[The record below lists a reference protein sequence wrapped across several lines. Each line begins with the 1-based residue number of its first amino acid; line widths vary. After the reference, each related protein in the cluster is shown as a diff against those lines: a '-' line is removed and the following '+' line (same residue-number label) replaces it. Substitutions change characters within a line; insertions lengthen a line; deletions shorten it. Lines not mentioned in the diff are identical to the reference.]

1 MGSPDRSKTIFL
13 ATEAQLTCP
22 ECLLWLWLTVGSL
35 THLSA
40 AELIER
46 IEELFRDAEYLGI
59 HFRYPSGVIYEIPF
73 IFELFPD
80 GCGRRWVSN
89 FRMGDATGTRP
100 RHYKSPSIPRLQ
112 AVELLVQCTVAK
124 YWRGTETPR
133 CSYLHVPL
141 GW

>member
-1 MGSPDRSKTIFL
+1 MGGGHRNETIFL
-13 ATEAQLTCP
+13 ATPAQLTCP
-22 ECLLWLWLTVGSL
+22 ECYLWLWLAARSL
-35 THLSA
+35 AHLSA
-40 AELIER
+40 AELIAR

-59 HFRYPSGVIYEIPF
+59 HLRYSSGEIFEIPF
-73 IFELFPD
+73 IFQLFPD

-89 FRMGDATGTRP
+89 FRRADARGTRHRSMTP
-100 RHYKSPSIPRLQ
+100 CIPRLQ
-112 AVELLVQCTVAK
+112 AVELLVQISVGA

>member
-1 MGSPDRSKTIFL
+1 MGSQHRNETIFL

-22 ECLLWLWLTVGSL
+22 ECMLWLWLVARSL
-35 THLSA
+35 AHLSA
-40 AELIER
+40 AELITR

-59 HFRYPSGVIYEIPF
+59 HFRYPSGEIFEIPF
-73 IFELFPD
+73 IFDLFPD
-80 GCGRRWVSN
+80 ESGRRWVWN
-89 FRMGDATGTRP
+89 FRNGDATGSRP
-100 RHYKSPSIPRLQ
+100 RRYTSQSIPRLQ

-124 YWRGTETPR
+124 YWRGTQTPR